1 MHNSPIDPRRIGIS
15 YSVKNAVVVPATVPN
30 VERRENPS
38 GPQLQIPADAPIIAP
53 IMLPPILDVL
63 FCNDLIL

>member
-30 VERRENPS
+30 VEMIEKPI
-38 GPQLQIPADAPIIAP
+38 GPQLQIPADAPIMEP
-53 IMLPPILDVL
+53 STLPLIFVIL
-63 FCNDLIL
+63 FCRVIIL